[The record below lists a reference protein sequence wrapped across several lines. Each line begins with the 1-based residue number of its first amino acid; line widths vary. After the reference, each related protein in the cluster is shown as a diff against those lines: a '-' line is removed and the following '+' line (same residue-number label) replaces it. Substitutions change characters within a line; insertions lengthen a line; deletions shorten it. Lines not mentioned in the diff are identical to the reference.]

1 MKTFKT
7 PKTVTVTKS
16 FCLGTFQ
23 KDTYYT
29 GVIGEEFTAIA
40 ETKVYYITTNEKN
53 NKLPKWA
60 TE

>member
-1 MKTFKT
+1 MTTYKT
-7 PKTVTVTKS
+7 PKTVTATKT

-23 KDTYYT
+23 KGTYYV
-29 GVIGEEFTAIA
+29 GRIGEEFTAIA
-40 ETKVYYITTNEKN
+40 ETKVYYITTNDKN